1 MAALELKPGVK
12 LDFTKIPKWAQ
23 VLIIVIVLGAIGAAY
38 YFLQFKPKNAQIDG
52 LVATIQ
58 KQQNDIN
65 VKKAK
70 AARLEELKKENE
82 WLKARLRELTEQLP
96 EEGEVSGLLRQ
107 ISDLGKSA
115 DLEIL
120 SWIPGRK
127 RTNPSG
133 LYEEIPVD
141 VTLKGTYHNLGKF
154 FSKISSM
161 TRIVNI
167 TGIRMSGKQELGVG
181 FTATA
186 FTRVPAPA
194 VPEGGG

>member
-1 MAALELKPGVK
+1 MAPLELKPGVK
-12 LDFTKIPKWAQ
+12 LDLAKIPKWAQ
-23 VLIIVIVLGAIGAAY
+23 IVIIVVLVAGAGAAY
-38 YFLQFKPKNAQIDG
+38 YFLQYEPKSQQIDG
-52 LVATIQ
+52 LIATIQ

-82 WLKARLRELTEQLP
+82 WLKARLKELTEQLP
-96 EEGEVSGLLRQ
+96 EESEVSGLLRQ

-120 SWIPGRK
+120 SWVPGRK

-141 VTLKGTYHNLGKF
+141 VALNGTYHNLGAF
-154 FSKISSM
+154 FSKISLM

-167 TGIRMSGKQELGVG
+167 TGIRMVMVN
-181 FTATA
+181 A
-186 FTRVPAPA
+186 
-194 VPEGGG
+194 

>member
-1 MAALELKPGVK
+1 MALELKPGVK
-12 LDFTKIPKWAQ
+12 LDLAKTPKWVQ
-23 VLIIVIVLGAIGAAY
+23 IIIIVIFVAGVGAGY
-38 YFLQFKPKNAQIDG
+38 FFLQYKPKSEQIDG
-52 LVATIQ
+52 LIATIQ
-58 KQQNDIN
+58 KQQNDIS

-82 WLKARLRELTEQLP
+82 WLKSRLKELTEQLP

-120 SWIPGRK
+120 SWVPGRK

-141 VTLKGTYHNLGKF
+141 VALNGTYHNLGAF
-154 FSKISSM
+154 FSKISQM

-167 TGIRMSGKQELGVG
+167 TGIRMSGKDKLGVG

-186 FTRVPAPA
+186 FTRIPVPA
-194 VPEGGG
+194 EGGGK

>member
-12 LDFTKIPKWAQ
+12 LDLGKIPKWAQ
-23 VLIIVIVLGAIGAAY
+23 ILIIVVVVGAVGAAY
-38 YFLQFKPKNAQIDG
+38 FFLQYEPKSQQIAG
-52 LVATIQ
+52 LIATIQ
-58 KQQNDIN
+58 TQQNDIS

-82 WLKARLRELTEQLP
+82 WLKARLKELTEQLP
-96 EEGEVSGLLRQ
+96 EESEVSGLLRQ

-120 SWIPGRK
+120 SWVPGRK
-127 RTNPSG
+127 RTNQSG

-141 VTLKGTYHNLGKF
+141 VALNGTYHNLGKF

-161 TRIVNI
+161 TRVVNI
-167 TGIRMSGKQELGVG
+167 TGIRMTGKEKLGVG

-186 FTRVPAPA
+186 FTRVPAP
-194 VPEGGG
+194 PQGGGQ

>member
-1 MAALELKPGVK
+1 MAPLELKPGVK
-12 LDFTKIPKWAQ
+12 LDLAKIPKWAQ
-23 VLIIVIVLGAIGAAY
+23 IVIIVVLVAGAGAAY
-38 YFLQFKPKNAQIDG
+38 YFLQYEPKSQQIDG
-52 LVATIQ
+52 LIATIQ

-82 WLKARLRELTEQLP
+82 WLKARLKELTEQLP
-96 EEGEVSGLLRQ
+96 EESEVSGLLRQ

-120 SWIPGRK
+120 SWVPGRK

-141 VTLKGTYHNLGKF
+141 VALNGTYHNLGAF
-154 FSKISSM
+154 FSKISLM

-167 TGIRMSGKQELGVG
+167 TGIRMSGKEKLGVG

-194 VPEGGG
+194 QGGGK